1 MILLSYYAS
10 QKKTFEINPRHPLI
24 KDMLRRVKENEDDK
38 TVSDLAVVLFETA
51 TLRSG
56 YMLPDTKE
64 YGDRIERM
72 LRLSL
77 NIDLD
82 AKVEEEPEEPEDT
95 TEEAE
100 QDEEE
105 VDAEDSETQKEST
118 DVKDEL

>member
-1 MILLSYYAS
+1 
-10 QKKTFEINPRHPLI
+10 
-24 KDMLRRVKENEDDK
+24 
-38 TVSDLAVVLFETA
+38 
-51 TLRSG
+51 
-56 YMLPDTKE
+56 MLPDTKE

-82 AKVEEEPEEPEDT
+82 AKVDEEPEEPEDAA
-95 TEEAE
+95 EEAE

-105 VDAEDSETQKEST
+105 VDADAEDSETQKEST